1 MEVLYP
7 GGLSGLEK
15 HGRGAGSL
23 SLSVGWGPVIIL
35 GPTTVL
41 EHRYSVILDNEK

>member
-1 MEVLYP
+1 MGE
-7 GGLSGLEK
+7 GLGLLLSLPV
-15 HGRGAGSL
+15 GRGS
-23 SLSVGWGPVIIL
+23 VIIL